1 MFSHKIVRLLIFEM
15 IFLVDLETG
24 DFVYDIIVLIYFS
37 SISLNIVI
45 NLLQK
50 NISRIS

>member
-24 DFVYDIIVLIYFS
+24 DFVYDIVLIYFS